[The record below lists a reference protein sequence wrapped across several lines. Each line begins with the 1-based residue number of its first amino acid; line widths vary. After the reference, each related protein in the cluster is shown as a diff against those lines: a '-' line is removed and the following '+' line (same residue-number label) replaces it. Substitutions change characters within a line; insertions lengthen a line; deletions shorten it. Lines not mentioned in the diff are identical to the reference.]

1 MLCMDTVLK
10 IGIEEKDAAF
20 MKCFDIFQRKKF
32 KKLAICLCLALACP
46 YSFALSPSG
55 YPGAVWMLSGR
66 DFSGI
71 EGTNTQGMV
80 RQGVELLRLKEGQSL
95 QAYGR
100 YNWRLRSVNK
110 DYYNSYTPYAGT
122 MFSFK
127 YADVGAE
134 FGWPR
139 YTSLS
144 NSRKDY
150 NVFANWFRYWGLKE
164 WRKSDFVKAL
174 PLSTWGNASYDLLNQ
189 NGSATMG
196 WVKLEADLFWLPRNY
211 MAGPFASYSWR
222 LRSRNADYFNFS
234 EVAAG
239 FEIGNGV
246 VALGTKYTWKQYPKL
261 RERGRGLEAFLTI
274 YKAWDLKRS
283 SAR

>member
-1 MLCMDTVLK
+1 MRPHASWK
-10 IGIEEKDAAF
+10 IGVI
-20 MKCFDIFQRKKF
+20 MKHLSSCLRRSRTGYLF
-32 KKLAICLCLALACP
+32 LICLIFSGG
-46 YSFALSPSG
+46 YSAALSPTG

-71 EGTNTQGMV
+71 DGTNTQGFV
-80 RQGVELLRLKEGQSL
+80 RQGVGLLRLEGGQSL

-100 YNWRLRSVNK
+100 YNWRLRNVNQA
-110 DYYNSYTPYAGT
+110 YYNSYTPYAGT

-127 YADVGAE
+127 YVDVGAE

-144 NSRKDY
+144 NSSKDY
-150 NVFANWFRYWGLKE
+150 NVFASWFRYWGLKE
-164 WRKSDFVKAL
+164 WRKSDFIKAL

-222 LRSRNADYFNFS
+222 LRNRNADYFNFS
-234 EVAAG
+234 EAAAG

-246 VALGTKYTWKQYPKL
+246 VELGTKYTWKRYPKL
-261 RERGRGLEAFLTI
+261 HERGRGLEAFITV
-274 YKAWDLKRS
+274 YKAWDLKRGN
-283 SAR
+283 AR